1 MDSLV
6 ETGIFAEAGRAGWRA
21 VLLLLQAIPDPAWIK
36 DAQGRY
42 VAVNPPYLH
51 DFRERNLREAAPVIG
66 LTAHDLHDPAEA
78 EQIDAEDR
86 ELLERGGQVR
96 SERWLTD
103 RGGRRRGFEI
113 IRFVVL
119 DDDGRAVGT
128 MGIARDISER
138 VALTEGL
145 RTSEAQLAALIRNLP
160 GTLIRRP
167 PGPPWTL
174 DFVSDGV
181 LELSG
186 HPSEAFLRGERR
198 WIDLVHDDDR
208 DELLSAIESGLE
220 EHGSYALEY
229 RIVRADG
236 RVRRVSERGLRMDQA
251 SGGGM
256 IEAYVTDITES
267 HDRLQRL
274 AYLASHDELTGLANR
289 NGLIERTGELLRA
302 AAGDGAPVA
311 MVVVN
316 LDHFRLVNESLGH
329 RGGDRLL
336 RDLGGRLR
344 DALRP
349 RELAARIGDD
359 TFAVVLLGLQGQGL
373 RSRVASLLDAVRR
386 PAFVAGG
393 EISVTACA
401 GYALAGAGAVADVLL
416 RQADAALVRAR
427 RLGRDRF
434 TAYDPGT
441 DEGAELR
448 VRLSTDL
455 RRALARN
462 ELSVEYQPIHRRGDA
477 RPVAI
482 EALLRWRHP
491 ELGMVPP
498 ATFVPLAEET
508 GQIIEI
514 GAWVMEQACRE
525 LVALRAENHGIDHVA
540 VNLSVVQLRDEGL
553 PRLVREILERTGLSA
568 CGLALE
574 VTESCA
580 VFDTDEV
587 MHRLASLK
595 AMGLLLV
602 MDDFGTGYSSLAQLR
617 RFPLDRLKLDRQFVM
632 ELEQDPVAR
641 RICEVVTTL
650 AHGLGMTVVAEG
662 VETDAQLELL
672 ERIGC
677 DLVQGFLLAAPM
689 APATLRAY
697 LSGTA
702 RHAG

>member
-36 DAQGRY
+36 DANGRY
-42 VAVNPPYLH
+42 VAVNPPYLL
-51 DFRERNLREAAPVIG
+51 DFRERNLRDAVQVIG
-66 LTAHDLHDPAEA
+66 MRARDVHDPADA
-78 EQIDAEDR
+78 ERIETEDR
-86 ELLERGGQVR
+86 ELLQRGGQVR
-96 SERWLTD
+96 DERWMVD
-103 RGGRRRGFEI
+103 RSGRRRGFEI
-113 IRFVVL
+113 TRFVVL
-119 DDDGRAVGT
+119 DDHGTPVGT

-145 RTSEAQLAALIRNLP
+145 RASEAQLAALIRNLP
-160 GTLIRRP
+160 GTLFRRP
-167 PGPPWTL
+167 VDQPWAV

-186 HPSEAFLRGERR
+186 HPPETFLRGERR

-208 DELLSAIESGLE
+208 EELIAVASRGLE
-220 EHGSYALEY
+220 ALGSYALEY

-236 RVRRVSERGLRMDQA
+236 RLRRVSERGLRMDQA

-256 IEAYVTDITES
+256 IEAYVSDITES
-267 HDRLQRL
+267 HERLQRL

-289 NGLIERTGELLRA
+289 NGLLERTSQSLA
-302 AAGDGAPVA
+302 AAGDAEPVA
-311 MVVVN
+311 LAVVN

-336 RDLGGRLR
+336 RELAGRLR
-344 DALRP
+344 NAMRP
-349 RELAARIGDD
+349 KEFAARIGDD
-359 TFAVVLLGLQGQGL
+359 TFAVVLHGQRGQAL
-373 RSRVASLLDAVRR
+373 RARIAGLLDAVRR
-386 PAFVAGG
+386 PATVAGG

-401 GYALAGAGAVADVLL
+401 GYTLANGEASPDVLL

-434 TAYDPGT
+434 TAYDPGS

-448 VRLSTDL
+448 VRLATDL
-455 RRALARN
+455 RRALERD
-462 ELSVEYQPIHRRGDA
+462 ELAVHYQPIHTREGS
-477 RPVAI
+477 RPFAL
-482 EALLRWRHP
+482 EALLRWQHP
-491 ELGMVPP
+491 ELGMVGPS
-498 ATFVPLAEET
+498 TFVPLAEET
-508 GQIIEI
+508 GQIVEI
-514 GAWVMEQACRE
+514 GAWVLEQACRE
-525 LVALRAENHGIDHVA
+525 LVALRGEGHAIDHVS

-553 PRLVREILERTGLSA
+553 PRQVHEILQRTGLA
-568 CGLALE
+568 PNRLALE

-587 MHRLASLK
+587 MQRLASLK

-617 RFPLDRLKLDRQFVM
+617 RFPLDRLKLDRQFVT

-662 VETDAQLELL
+662 VETQAQLDLL
-672 ERIGC
+672 GKIGC
-677 DLVQGFLLAAPM
+677 DLVQGFLLARPM
-689 APATLRAY
+689 PPAALRSHLAEVA
-697 LSGTA
+697 SG
-702 RHAG
+702 AG